1 MTLTMSPAALALVT
15 DALAAKG
22 TAYVNR
28 VTDETVRSQVSQ
40 RLTHE
45 RMVQAR
51 VAGIAR
57 TSAELDALMLRY
69 PTGYLDSVNRAFRLT
84 KWAKSVRAAWRKE
97 CRAHGF
103 APSVERMRRLAVLHS
118 HLTRAMAAE
127 WATPVA
133 DIDLDAT
140 NPHNRFMRKVH
151 ANFSYKWQ
159 SLTWAAV
166 DPADVF
172 QTAVELTLR
181 ESGTPTI
188 GKLYQA
194 LTRAYKLEQ
203 RVAFATRAPGS
214 VSVDNVS
221 EIAYNAAYEATVER
235 LAAFG
240 RITLAPE
247 QLQDDS
253 YADLAGTETKHGAM
267 YADRKAQAIA
277 TVETLKEQR
286 EAQAALKARNDERRA
301 SLLTLEA
308 AQEDLDASAQY
319 GKAIV
324 ALLVE
329 NNTLEDVAQFFGL
342 TVATV
347 TRYALDTRQPET
359 ETAQP
364 IVEPAPIVKHS
375 HWNRSRGPVP
385 MLGKVAR

>member
-1 MTLTMSPAALALVT
+1 MSLTMSPAALALVS

-28 VTDETVRSQVSQ
+28 VTDESVRSAVAGRISAQ
-40 RLTHE
+40 RA
-45 RMVQAR
+45 VQAKLDG
-51 VAGIAR
+51 VAR
-57 TSAELDALMLRY
+57 TSAELDALMLQY
-69 PTGYLDSVNRAFRLT
+69 PAGYLERVQRAFTLSKR
-84 KWAKSVRAAWRKE
+84 AKAVAAEWRKLA
-97 CRAHGF
+97 RAHGF
-103 APSVERMRRLAVLHS
+103 APSVERMRRIAVLHS
-118 HLTRAMAAE
+118 HLSRTADSY

-159 SLTWAAV
+159 SLAWASV
-166 DPADVF
+166 DASDVF
-172 QTAVELTLR
+172 QTAVELVLR

-221 EIAYNAAYEATVER
+221 EIAYNAAYEATVAR
-235 LAAFG
+235 LEAFG
-240 RITLAPE
+240 RITLTPE

-253 YADLAGTETKHGAM
+253 YADMAGTITKSGAR
-267 YADRKAQAIA
+267 YAVRADMAIA
-277 TVETLKEQR
+277 EVEKLAEQR
-286 EAQAALKARNDERRA
+286 ANLYRTKARNDMRRA
-301 SLLTLEA
+301 SLHTLES
-308 AQEDLDASAQY
+308 AQEELDASAQY

-347 TRYALDTRQPET
+347 TKYAMDTRKESAPVET
-359 ETAQP
+359 VTAKETP
-364 IVEPAPIVKHS
+364 IIKHS

>member
-1 MTLTMSPAALALVT
+1 MSLTMSPAALALVS
-15 DALAAKG
+15 DALTAKG

-28 VTDETVRSQVSQ
+28 VTDESVRVAVA
-40 RLTHE
+40 E
-45 RMVQAR
+45 RIAASKAVQAR
-51 VAGIAR
+51 MDGIAR
-57 TSAELDALMLRY
+57 TSAELDALMLQY
-69 PTGYLDSVNRAFRLT
+69 PTGYLANVTRAFTLSKR
-84 KWAKSVRAAWRKE
+84 AKAVATEWRKLA
-97 CRAHGF
+97 RAHGF
-103 APSVERMRRLAVLHS
+103 APSVERMRRIAVLHS
-118 HLTRAMAAE
+118 HLSKLANSY

-166 DPADVF
+166 DATDVF
-172 QTAVELTLR
+172 QTAVELVLR

-221 EIAYNAAYEATVER
+221 EIAYNAAYDATVAR
-235 LAAFG
+235 LETFG

-253 YADLAGTETKHGAM
+253 YADLAGTVTAHGAI

-286 EAQAALKARNDERRA
+286 EAQAAIKARNDERRA
-301 SLLTLEA
+301 SLHTLES
-308 AQEDLDASAQY
+308 AQQDLDASAQY

-329 NNTLEDVAQFFGL
+329 NNTLEDIAEFFGL

-347 TRYALDTRQPET
+347 TRYALDTRPAETVAAPVAKT
-359 ETAQP
+359 ET
-364 IVEPAPIVKHS
+364 IKHS

-385 MLGKVAR
+385 LLGKVAR